1 MSFFS
6 LFRSRAKP
14 SATEAKERLQILL
27 AHERSD
33 LAKPD
38 YLPRLHKEL
47 LQVIAKYVEIEEDK
61 IIVARARKIQQFL
74 SQNTYMATKFT
85 NVEGST
91 VPLAETIE
99 SFKMICD
106 GEVDH
111 VAEQAFFNVGGISD
125 VEEKWAKIQKENG

>member
-6 LFRSRAKP
+6 LFRPRAKP

-47 LQVIAKYVEIEEDK
+47 LQVIAKYVEIDEDK
-61 IIVARARKIQQFL
+61 IVVDFET
-74 SQNTYMATKFT
+74 S
-85 NVEGST
+85 GSVST
-91 VPLAETIE
+91 LEVNIE
-99 SFKMICD
+99 LPNRRT
-106 GEVDH
+106 
-111 VAEQAFFNVGGISD
+111 APPALLQAAAG
-125 VEEKWAKIQKENG
+125 

>member
-6 LFRSRAKP
+6 LFRPRTKP

-47 LQVIAKYVEIEEDK
+47 LQVIAKYVEIDEDK
-61 IIVARARKIQQFL
+61 IVVDFETA
-74 SQNTYMATKFT
+74 
-85 NVEGST
+85 GSVST
-91 VPLAETIE
+91 LEVNIELPNRRTTPQPLL
-99 SFKMICD
+99 
-106 GEVDH
+106 
-111 VAEQAFFNVGGISD
+111 QAAAAG
-125 VEEKWAKIQKENG
+125 

>member
-6 LFRSRAKP
+6 LFRARAKP

-61 IIVARARKIQQFL
+61 IIVDFETQGSVSTLEVNIELPSRAGARPPLLQAA
-74 SQNTYMATKFT
+74 AT
-85 NVEGST
+85 
-91 VPLAETIE
+91 
-99 SFKMICD
+99 
-106 GEVDH
+106 
-111 VAEQAFFNVGGISD
+111 
-125 VEEKWAKIQKENG
+125 

>member
-61 IIVARARKIQQFL
+61 IIVDFETQGSVSTLEVNIELPSRATARPTLLQAA
-74 SQNTYMATKFT
+74 AT
-85 NVEGST
+85 
-91 VPLAETIE
+91 
-99 SFKMICD
+99 
-106 GEVDH
+106 
-111 VAEQAFFNVGGISD
+111 
-125 VEEKWAKIQKENG
+125 

>member
-6 LFRSRAKP
+6 LFRSRAKS
-14 SATEAKERLQILL
+14 SAPEAKERLQILL

-61 IIVARARKIQQFL
+61 IVVDFETQGSVSTLEVNIELPNRRSNNPPALLQAA
-74 SQNTYMATKFT
+74 AT
-85 NVEGST
+85 
-91 VPLAETIE
+91 
-99 SFKMICD
+99 
-106 GEVDH
+106 
-111 VAEQAFFNVGGISD
+111 
-125 VEEKWAKIQKENG
+125 

>member
-6 LFRSRAKP
+6 LFRPRVKP

-47 LQVIAKYVEIEEDK
+47 LQVIAKYVDIDEDK
-61 IIVARARKIQQFL
+61 IVVDFETA
-74 SQNTYMATKFT
+74 
-85 NVEGST
+85 GSVST
-91 VPLAETIE
+91 LEVNIELPNRRDPQPLL
-99 SFKMICD
+99 
-106 GEVDH
+106 
-111 VAEQAFFNVGGISD
+111 QAAAG
-125 VEEKWAKIQKENG
+125 

>member
-33 LAKPD
+33 MAKPD

-47 LQVIAKYVEIEEDK
+47 LQVIAKYVEIDEDK
-61 IIVARARKIQQFL
+61 IVVDFETA
-74 SQNTYMATKFT
+74 
-85 NVEGST
+85 GSVST
-91 VPLAETIE
+91 LEVNIELPNRPIPQPL
-99 SFKMICD
+99 M
-106 GEVDH
+106 
-111 VAEQAFFNVGGISD
+111 QAAAG
-125 VEEKWAKIQKENG
+125 